1 MTEACGGVVDSYKM
15 QLPYST
21 KHPILLPHGHKIST
35 LVVREAHRRVFYN
48 EVKET
53 LTEVH
58 RKYWKVNG
66 RSFTKAIVHG
76 CTVCKVP
83 HLQGGCKVFNT
94 GSKAPFQNNWPS
106 RVFNVWMCTM
116 VGGVFEP
123 MVKSTIHQT
132 LPLQD
137 SGSST
142 LLSRWVAHCC
152 NWN

>member
-1 MTEACGGVVDSYKM
+1 MAELLWISHAQRNLKQQKILNKLRRQLNLFLDDRSLWRCGG
-15 QLPYST
+15 QLQNAELPYST

-106 RVFNVWMCTM
+106 RVFNV
-116 VGGVFEP
+116 
-123 MVKSTIHQT
+123 
-132 LPLQD
+132 
-137 SGSST
+137 
-142 LLSRWVAHCC
+142 
-152 NWN
+152 